1 MNNQLIQ
8 GIIPA
13 LVTPFNNDD
22 TYSLN
27 LEAVPVIMQPMID
40 AGVGGF
46 FICGSTGEVLTLTP
60 EERKAMAER
69 VMEVRN
75 GQPLEKQIPIIVH
88 VGATNIEQAV
98 ELARHAESIGAQA
111 VGTLPPLD
119 RDGSTVDSDVAYYK
133 AVGAASGLPLY
144 VYWRS
149 DMNKGSIRPQDFLDK
164 MADVPTFAGI
174 KFVDPN
180 FHIMQSMKRLSGGK
194 LNCLTGPDEMFLGG
208 LVLGSDGAIGST
220 YNIMPN
226 LFVGVYNDFKAGR
239 IKEAMEKQ
247 EHAGELI
254 EQLVSFGV
262 VTAGTKAIMT
272 HRGLPVGPCRP
283 GNTLGAHTESGF
295 KGQVSQDQLDTLLA
309 IVDKYNIT

>member
-8 GIIPA
+8 GIVPA
-13 LVTPFNNDD
+13 LVTPFNDD
-22 TYSLN
+22 ENYSLN
-27 LEAVPVIMQPMID
+27 LDAVPAIMQPMID

-46 FICGSTGEVLTLTP
+46 FICGSTGEVLTLTMD
-60 EERKAMAER
+60 ERRAMAEK
-69 VMEVRN
+69 VMEVMN
-75 GQPLEKQIPIIVH
+75 SQPADKQIPVIVH
-88 VGATNIEQAV
+88 VGATSAENAAD
-98 ELARHAESIGAQA
+98 LAQHAKTIGAPA
-111 VGTLPPLD
+111 VGTLPPMD
-119 RDGSTVDSDVAYYK
+119 RDNATVDNDIAYYR
-133 AVGAASGLPLY
+133 AVGAASDLPLY

-149 DMNKGSIRPQDFLDK
+149 DMNKGSIRPKDFLDK

-180 FHIMQSMKRLSGGK
+180 FHIMQSMKHLSGGT

-220 YNIMPN
+220 YNIMAN
-226 LFVGVYNDFKAGR
+226 HFVSIYRDFQAGR
-239 IKEAMEKQ
+239 ITEAMEKQ
-247 EHAGELI
+247 AQAGELI
-254 EQLVSFGV
+254 EALVGFGV

-295 KGQVSQDQLDTLLA
+295 KGQVSQEELDTLLA
-309 IVDKYNIT
+309 IVEKYNLR

>member
-1 MNNQLIQ
+1 MKSQLIQ
-8 GIIPA
+8 GIVPA

-22 TYSLN
+22 SYSLN
-27 LEAVPVIMQPMID
+27 LDAIPTIMQPMID

-46 FICGSTGEVLTLTP
+46 FICGSTGEVLTLTV
-60 EERKAMAER
+60 EERKAVAEK
-69 VMEVRN
+69 VMQVRN
-75 GQPLEKQIPIIVH
+75 SQPAEKQIPIIVH
-88 VGATNIEQAV
+88 VGAIEVDRAI
-98 ELARHAESIGAQA
+98 ELAKHAQSVGAQA
-111 VGTLPPLD
+111 VGTLPPMD
-119 RDGSTVDSDVAYYK
+119 RDNSTIDSDIAYYK
-133 AVGAASGLPLY
+133 AIGAASDLPLY

-180 FHIMQSMKRLSGGK
+180 FHIMQSMKRLSGDK

-220 YNIMPN
+220 YNIMAN
-226 LFVGVYNDFKAGR
+226 HFVGIYRDFQAGR
-239 IKEAMEKQ
+239 IAEAMEKQ
-247 EHAGELI
+247 AQAGELI

-283 GNTLGAHTESGF
+283 GNTLGAHTEGGF
-295 KGQVSQDQLDTLLA
+295 KGEVTPEQLEALLN
-309 IVDKYNIT
+309 IVDKYDLK